1 MTNEEVIR
9 RLHEKF
15 ALRGLSP
22 HTEGSYLCALRLF
35 QRHYEDRSI
44 ETMGEPEIREF
55 LLYQISI
62 GKTNGSVNIYNSA
75 LRFIFGTVLGRNLNC
90 RMIPRRHDRQDFPA
104 IMSKDDIVRFM

>member
-1 MTNEEVIR
+1 MTNEEI
-9 RLHEKF
+9 

-22 HTEGSYLCALRLF
+22 KTEESYLCALHLF
-35 QRHYEDRSI
+35 LRYYENQPI

-75 LRFIFGTVLGRNLNC
+75 LRFIFGAVLTRNPNC
-90 RMIPRRHDRQDFPA
+90 RIIPRCCYRRDFPA
-104 IMSKDDIVRFM
+104 IMRRDEIVRFFSMIDN